1 MFTGIIEEVGFLLAV
16 RKTASSASVTIKAK
30 KVLENISLG
39 DSIAVN
45 GVCLT
50 VTGKKNDS
58 FDADVMHET
67 FKRTTFAS
75 LRINDA
81 LNLERAIPADGRL
94 NGHLVTGHVDG
105 TGKIVKKDK
114 DGIAFV
120 YHVRTSQDIA
130 KYIITKGSVAVDGIS
145 LTAVDVSEEGFSV
158 SVIPHTYGHTALSE
172 KGIGDYVNVENDV
185 FGKYVERF
193 LRERKITERFLTE
206 NGF

>member
-1 MFTGIIEEVGFLLAV
+1 MFTGIIEEVGFLLAAQ
-16 RKTASSASVTIKAK
+16 KTASSASVTIKAK

-75 LRINDA
+75 LKINDA

-105 TGKIVKKDK
+105 VGKIVKKDK
-114 DGIAFV
+114 VGIACV
-120 YHVRTSQDIA
+120 YFVRTAPEIV
-130 KYIITKGSVAVDGIS
+130 KYVVTKGSVAVDGIS
-145 LTAVDVSEEGFSV
+145 LTAVDVSDEGFSV
-158 SVIPHTYGHTALSE
+158 SVIPHTYGRTALSE
-172 KGIGDYVNVENDV
+172 KGIGDYVNIENDIL
-185 FGKYVERF
+185 GKYVERF
-193 LRERKITERFLTE
+193 LSERKITERFLTE

>member
-1 MFTGIIEEVGFLLAV
+1 MFTGIIEEVGFLLAA

-75 LRINDA
+75 LKINDA

-105 TGKIVKKDK
+105 VGKIVKKDK

-120 YHVRTSQDIA
+120 YFVRTSPEIA
-130 KYIITKGSVAVDGIS
+130 KYVVTKGSVAVDGIS
-145 LTAVDVSEEGFSV
+145 LTAVAVSDEGFSV
-158 SVIPHTYGHTALSE
+158 SVIPHTYGRTALSE
-172 KGIGDYVNVENDV
+172 KGIGDYVNIENDIL
-185 FGKYVERF
+185 GKYVERF
-193 LRERKITERFLTE
+193 LSERKITERFLTE

>member
-1 MFTGIIEEVGFLLAV
+1 MFTGIIEEVGFLLAE

-120 YHVRTSQDIA
+120 YHVRTSPEIA

-172 KGIGDYVNVENDV
+172 KGIGDYVNIENDV